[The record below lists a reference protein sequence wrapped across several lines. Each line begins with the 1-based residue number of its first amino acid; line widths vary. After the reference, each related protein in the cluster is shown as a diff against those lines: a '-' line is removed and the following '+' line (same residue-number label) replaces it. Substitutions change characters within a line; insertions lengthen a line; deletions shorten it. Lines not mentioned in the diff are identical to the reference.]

1 MSDQMHTLKCW
12 PESFE
17 AIVSGTKTFDLRKQD
32 RPFDAG
38 DFLMLREYNSNDDQY
53 TNRWAMVEVT
63 YIDYHISLPGLAKG
77 YCAMAIHLLNQGTGS
92 LRDAIMGTQRL
103 EE

>member
-17 AIVSGTKTFDLRKQD
+17 AIVSGTKTFELRKQD
-32 RPFDAG
+32 RPFDAR
-38 DFLMLREYNSNDDQY
+38 DFLMLREYNPDADQY

-63 YIDYHISLPGLAKG
+63 YIAISLPGLAKG

-92 LRDAIMGTQRL
+92 LRDAIMGTQRV